1 MCAKIGSYCCTFIP
15 NNTAP
20 TGNFTLAMKKLFRL
34 RHELADHSGPAS
46 FNSAL
51 SEWFKI
57 YFGSPWGG
65 WLASVLGV
73 IGLILLIFCLVMC
86 CALPWVK
93 SLAVRA
99 IASRFT
105 QMIVMIGKDS
115 DGIDL
120 EMSYDDDEALEMIQ
134 VLCDE
139 GQNESGG
146 EPDSNGDMWELGDQ
160 TT

>member
-34 RHELADHSGPAS
+34 RHELADHSGPAR

-51 SEWFKI
+51 SDWFNW
-57 YFGSPWGG
+57 FTMGR
-65 WLASVLGV
+65 LACFCSFLGV

-86 CALPWVK
+86 CALPCVK

-115 DGIDL
+115 DGIGL
-120 EMSYDDDEALEMIQ
+120 EMTYDNDEALKMIQ

-146 EPDSNGDMWELGDQ
+146 ESDSNGDVG
-160 TT
+160 TG